1 MLVSANGC
9 GVALAVGP
17 AMAAPCRTRRHP
29 APGQPPSVL
38 TLWAA
43 VVAGRLGH
51 PPDTA
56 ITLGAAVVGTA
67 ARAKA
72 GRLGLAEN
80 HRRKKTSAEAA
91 TLAGRPAPS
100 GCWGAKAV
108 LDIARIRKAT
118 E

>member
-1 MLVSANGC
+1 M
-9 GVALAVGP
+9 
-17 AMAAPCRTRRHP
+17 
-29 APGQPPSVL
+29 
-38 TLWAA
+38 
-43 VVAGRLGH
+43 VAGRLGH

-80 HRRKKTSAEAA
+80 HRGKKTSAEAA
-91 TLAGRPAPS
+91 TLAGRPSPS

-108 LDIARIRKAT
+108 LDIGRLKGAAQ
-118 E
+118 